1 MKKEKKRILFRVIFT
16 IILFGILYENGER
29 KSQNFSV
36 KVQAAQAD
44 ENGFVIDENGVLT
57 DYKGHMK
64 NIVVPEGVVKIG
76 ENAFGYSYGSYMTS
90 IRLPESLITIEEK
103 AFCNNIDL
111 DNHLKYI
118 EIPSGVTEI
127 SPDAFIGC
135 SELSYIDVSEDNKE
149 FTSIQGVLFNKDKTE
164 LIKYPEGRNNEVYTI
179 PNGVRV
185 IKSCAFKNC
194 NKLKQI
200 KFPKSLQSIEYEAF
214 NSCINLSDIKIPSNV
229 TEIQEEVFSNCKNL
243 KSIELSENIE
253 EISYELFSNC
263 TSLETIE
270 IPSKVTVIESSAF
283 KMCKKLSRVIFSKNL
298 RKINSEAF
306 SNCDALEE
314 ITISSNVKSIGSSC
328 FSECKNLKNIFVS
341 EDNETYASIDGILY
355 DRSKTTLLQYPS
367 GKPLK
372 EYTIVSG
379 TENIKASA
387 FAENIYLEKII
398 LPDSILSIERSAFS
412 GFKNLHTIN
421 IPSKVTTIED
431 YLFNECT
438 NLVHVELAEGITSIG
453 NYAFYGCENLAEIEI
468 PQTVNELGS
477 HVFQE
482 CRGLKSI
489 TIPKEISKIKSS
501 SFYNC
506 KKLKNVIISEGVT
519 EIEINAFHGCTS
531 LTSIELPEGIK
542 TIGWH
547 AFDIQNLYISLP
559 DSLTNIDESAF
570 GRREGLKIF
579 CHQGTTAQNY
589 ANRFHVECVL
599 VEGNLS
605 EALWKAVEEREDTG
619 IIGDTDI
626 TVDENGFIITK
637 EGILTNYI
645 GKEENIQIPERVT
658 RIDDNAFYECNILTS
673 VEIQKNVKSIGYAA
687 FSNCSNLEKVVMSVG
702 MLEIEMDAFN
712 SCSSLKEVYMP
723 STVKEIGR
731 DAFADCIN
739 LKEIVLPE
747 NLEIL
752 YAAFTNCSLESITI
766 PEKVSEVDYFAFDG
780 CHQLKEIKVSENNVT
795 YTSVDGILFKKDKK
809 ELCLYPAGKTE
820 KQYKIPEGVSSV
832 GGFISNKNLTY
843 VEMPNS
849 VIKAEDNIFQNCE
862 NLESV
867 KLSENLSE
875 ISPRMFAHCYHLKE
889 VTIPKKV
896 TEIGTDA
903 FMNCKNLKE
912 IQIPEGV
919 NTIWLYAFMGCTK
932 LESITIPKSIINIK
946 LNAFNNCPNLKG
958 IAVEADSNLS
968 IDDDIISCIK
978 DDFKIYCHADSDF
991 YRYAK
996 EHYLPYEIVSG
1007 NTAEAMEL
1015 ALKEKEEFIIDNG
1028 VLTAYYGNEC
1038 YVEIP
1043 SNVTKIGDSV
1053 FAGNDKIKH
1062 IEVSDNVNEI
1072 GIKAFENC
1080 KNLVSV
1086 NLPDSLVSIGSLAFH
1101 SCTKLTEIAIPSNI
1115 ISIGENAFGNCTDMS
1130 EIIIIN
1136 NEKYLEKEANIF
1148 KNDRS
1153 NNDTNTVEKGNYS
1166 SKDGILYTSD
1176 FTTLMQY
1183 PAGKQEETYAILD
1196 TVTTLSSG
1204 CFDGCQF
1211 LLKIAVLDTVENIAS
1226 NIFTPES
1233 KKCEIYCHRKTAIKE
1248 YADKNML
1255 SVVIV
1260 DDEKEVEKEMQED
1273 WEKEQIII
1281 GDVDNSGK
1289 VDVNDALIV
1298 LKIAAN
1304 LITPTEEQRKAADVS
1319 GDGKVDSGDA
1329 LLILKYAAGLIT
1341 NFD

>member
-1 MKKEKKRILFRVIFT
+1 MKKEKRRILFRIIFT

-179 PNGVRV
+179 PNGVKV

-200 KFPKSLQSIEYEAF
+200 KFSKSLQSIEYEAF

-243 KSIELSENIE
+243 KNIELSENIE

-270 IPSKVTVIESSAF
+270 IPSKVTAIESSAF
-283 KMCKKLSRVIFSKNL
+283 KM
-298 RKINSEAF
+298 
-306 SNCDALEE
+306 
-314 ITISSNVKSIGSSC
+314 
-328 FSECKNLKNIFVS
+328 CKNLKNIFVS
-341 EDNETYASIDGILY
+341 EDNKTYASIDGILY
-355 DRSKTTLLQYPS
+355 DKSKTTLLQYPS
-367 GKPLK
+367 GKLLK
-372 EYTIVSG
+372 EYAIVSG

-387 FAENIYLEKII
+387 FAKNIYLEKIV
-398 LPDSILSIERSAFS
+398 LPESILSIERSAFS
-412 GFKNLHTIN
+412 GSENLHTIN

-431 YLFNECT
+431 HLFYECT
-438 NLVHVELAEGITSIG
+438 NLAHIELAKEITSIG
-453 NYAFYGCENLAEIEI
+453 NYAFYGCTN
-468 PQTVNELGS
+468 
-477 HVFQE
+477 
-482 CRGLKSI
+482 
-489 TIPKEISKIKSS
+489 
-501 SFYNC
+501 
-506 KKLKNVIISEGVT
+506 
-519 EIEINAFHGCTS
+519 

-687 FSNCSNLEKVVMSVG
+687 FSNCSNLEKVVMSEG

-1153 NNDTNTVEKGNYS
+1153 NNDANTVEKGNYS

-1298 LKIAAN
+1298 LKIAAS
-1304 LITPTEEQRKAADVS
+1304 LITPTEEQRKSADVS
-1319 GDGKVDSGDA
+1319 GDEKVDSGDA